1 MLSFYFFIGCLS
13 LSGRLRALGIN
24 HPKEKSKK
32 PNSRGFLRQY
42 REKILFPSVCGSR
55 RGLSGSWFRWKDF
68 IGGQIWYLK
77 YRHMGEIVYDN
88 VVPFDR
94 TQWLVVLGVM
104 TQGRVRD
111 NFKWFLKRVEGKII
125 LEKPFKR

>member
-24 HPKEKSKK
+24 HPKEKKQK
-32 PNSRGFLRQY
+32 TEFKR
-42 REKILFPSVCGSR
+42 LFETIQRKSYFRPYVVAEG
-55 RGLSGSWFRWKDF
+55 GLSGFFSDPDF
-68 IGGQIWYLK
+68 VGRISMEDK

-94 TQWLVVLGVM
+94 TQSFM
-104 TQGRVRD
+104 TS
-111 NFKWFLKRVEGKII
+111 L
-125 LEKPFKR
+125 